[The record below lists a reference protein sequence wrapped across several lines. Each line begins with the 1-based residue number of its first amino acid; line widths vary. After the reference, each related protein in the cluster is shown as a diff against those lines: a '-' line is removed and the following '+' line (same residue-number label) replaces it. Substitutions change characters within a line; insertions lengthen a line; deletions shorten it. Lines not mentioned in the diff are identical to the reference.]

1 MHMGAKCDAKFVT
14 KWKEFALANK
24 SIQKQRLQQLIT
36 INLIT
41 KISLPFIPPSIS
53 VDRLLK
59 FKNSFHVT
67 LINTK

>member
-36 INLIT
+36 INLVT

-53 VDRLLK
+53 VSLK
-59 FKNSFHVT
+59 ILFM
-67 LINTK
+67 